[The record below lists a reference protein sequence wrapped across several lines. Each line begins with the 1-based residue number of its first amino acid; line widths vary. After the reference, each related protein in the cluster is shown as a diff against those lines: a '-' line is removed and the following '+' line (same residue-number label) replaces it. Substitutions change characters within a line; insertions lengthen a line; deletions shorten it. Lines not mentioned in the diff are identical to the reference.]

1 MEILKDK
8 YSITE
13 LSEILQLT
21 DHTLRFYEKEFGLV
35 VPKDDRG
42 RRYYT
47 TDLANLMYKI
57 KIMRSEGLEIKAI
70 KRILKE
76 DPQIPP
82 FQNVCDEEICTLT
95 VPDNKEHEKMQM
107 FFKEIGRQLTQEISV
122 EIATA
127 KDHLSKEIYKSKQ
140 ELGACVENSARR
152 LESKMEKHYWEVDRA
167 LGLWREK
174 NRNNPLKWLFRKKV
188 KI

>member
-21 DHTLRFYEKEFGLV
+21 DHTLRYYEKEFGLV
-35 VPKDDRG
+35 IPKDERG

-70 KRILKE
+70 KKILKE
-76 DPQIPP
+76 DPQSLP
-82 FQNVCDEEICTLT
+82 FQNVKDEEVYSLT
-95 VPDNKEHEKMQM
+95 VPEQKDHEKMQL
-107 FFKEIGRQLTQEISV
+107 FLKEIGRQLTQEISV
-122 EIATA
+122 EIATV

-140 ELGACVENSARR
+140 EIGACVENSARR
-152 LESKMEKHYWEVDRA
+152 LENKMEKHYQEVDRA
-167 LGLWREK
+167 LAMWREK
-174 NRNNPLKWLFRKKV
+174 NRKNIFKRLFRKK
-188 KI
+188 I